1 MDYILVTGGL
11 GFIGSHIVIQLVENG
26 KNVIIIDNLSNS
38 NLNVFFTLLEM
49 TDKIRKQNKTALLCF
64 KNDICDVE
72 PLDKIFQLHQISGI
86 IHLAAHKA
94 VNESIQ
100 LPLQY
105 YENNIGSTI
114 TLLKL
119 CNKYKVSHFIF
130 SSSATVYGNSPSP
143 LSESSTVGINIG
155 SPYGRTKF
163 FIEQILYD
171 FYQSNPETKVVILRY
186 FNPVGAHVSGKIGE
200 NPNGIPNNLMPFLL
214 RVAIKNNLDSS
225 YDDTYSNVKIFGNTY
240 NTVDGTASRDY
251 IHVVDLADAHVKC
264 FDYLQT
270 NPNVSFDIFNIG
282 TGKATTV
289 LQLIETF
296 MSVNKVDIPYV
307 FCDKRKGD
315 VETLYCHTDKSKT
328 ILGWEPKYDL
338 DTICKDAYRFI
349 VHSAI
354 QSLDNSR
361 LS

>member
-11 GFIGSHIVIQLVENG
+11 GFIGSHIVVELIENG
-26 KNVIIIDNLSNS
+26 NNVIIIDNLSNS

-49 TDKIRKQNKTALLCF
+49 TDKTRKQNKNTLLCF
-64 KNDICDVE
+64 KNDICDIE
-72 PLDKIFQLHQISGI
+72 SLDKIFKLHHISGI

-130 SSSATVYGNSPSP
+130 SSSATVYGNSTSP

-225 YDDTYSNVKIFGNTY
+225 YDDTYEPSLQANE
-240 NTVDGTASRDY
+240 DY
-251 IHVVDLADAHVKC
+251 IDTSDTPTLYGSNIEVSNKSSETDMRKQRMETEYVKRFMIMKNLADVFYAQSEQDNREITPDSDSDEMDQVLSVQDFLTLSNTEVC
-264 FDYLQT
+264 IIYTYFLIYCLCYI
-270 NPNVSFDIFNIG
+270 NMNICLLFFLSFF
-282 TGKATTV
+282 
-289 LQLIETF
+289 LCCL
-296 MSVNKVDIPYV
+296 
-307 FCDKRKGD
+307 
-315 VETLYCHTDKSKT
+315 
-328 ILGWEPKYDL
+328 
-338 DTICKDAYRFI
+338 
-349 VHSAI
+349 
-354 QSLDNSR
+354 
-361 LS
+361 